1 MNCDNCGAEI
11 DKDEEYCPNCG
22 MQLFDLPPNP
32 IKKKIDKISE
42 SSSAEKSGSDEKS
55 DSLSKPIKQRYIEDS
70 EPENPDYSNYNEYED
85 VYDEPPQYEDEVQET
100 EDRPEVERKESSGS
114 GMVNII
120 LFLLIALILGFIV
133 GLIMFS
139 SQTILKIPGLNS

>member
-32 IKKKIDKISE
+32 IKKKANKSSE
-42 SSSAEKSGSDEKS
+42 SSSVENSGDYEKS
-55 DSLSKPIKQRYIEDS
+55 DSLTKPIKQRYIDHL
-70 EPENPDYSNYNEYED
+70 EPESPDYSHYDQEYEEE
-85 VYDEPPQYEDEVQET
+85 YETPPKYEEEVQET
-100 EDRPEVERKESSGS
+100 EDMSEGEKKESSGS

-120 LFLLIALILGFIV
+120 LFLLIALILGFIA
-133 GLIMFS
+133 GILMFS
-139 SQTILKIPGLNS
+139 SQTIKIPGLNF